1 MAPQKEVKLP
11 GLVSNGLLGVSRS
24 MQSVCNR
31 AATIYEMRSP
41 TAFQTVG
48 LHEEE
53 REVMSERGF
62 GQNACKYV
70 NNDIRLGMDVDKVV
84 SRAGFEKECG
94 LEAGKI
100 AACCT
105 RGATLGQP
113 GLSHSVVALEEVDGL
128 WVTAPHQ
135 GLEVVEVTVTI
146 LSEGGEL
153 VGFGFAV
160 PAKACELS
168 TVMNAIVERDIQ
180 KGTCRKCGL
189 LAH

>member
-1 MAPQKEVKLP
+1 
-11 GLVSNGLLGVSRS
+11 
-24 MQSVCNR
+24 
-31 AATIYEMRSP
+31 
-41 TAFQTVG
+41 
-48 LHEEE
+48 
-53 REVMSERGF
+53 MSERGF

-70 NNDIRLGMDVDKVV
+70 HNDIRLGMDVDKVV

-100 AACCT
+100 AACCA

-146 LSEGGEL
+146 LSESGEL

-160 PAKACELS
+160 PAKACKLS
-168 TVMNAIVERDIQ
+168 TVMEVIVERDIQ
-180 KGTCRKCGL
+180 KGTCRKGGL
-189 LAH
+189 LVH